1 MDTSRMGLGQNY
13 GPIGYAKITTRVRSQ
28 PRPVRVRVP
37 SPWVVDIGSLDLGL
51 GLRLE
56 ACWNGL
62 DADISL
68 APTVRQRICFKEIVV
83 GIAYL
88 LAFESANN
96 LAMSPA
102 ENIEYDRVHM
112 VETWPSTLKVV
123 CLNVRETTSC
133 KLWWWLGVPHVRGAG
148 AARAVISVAKIGP
161 GKVGRTCRACSRMCG
176 SGQRP
181 ICSKFFKY

>member
-1 MDTSRMGLGQNY
+1 MVS
-13 GPIGYAKITTRVRSQ
+13 
-28 PRPVRVRVP
+28 
-37 SPWVVDIGSLDLGL
+37 LGL
-51 GLRLE
+51 SVVLKIL
-56 ACWNGL
+56 
-62 DADISL
+62 IVQVL
-68 APTVRQRICFKEIVV
+68 AHLLLV

-102 ENIEYDRVHM
+102 ENIEYDR
-112 VETWPSTLKVV
+112 W
-123 CLNVRETTSC
+123 
-133 KLWWWLGVPHVRGAG
+133 VPHVRGAG

-181 ICSKFFKY
+181 ICSKFFKLIENEYLGLKNGILDQSAILLSSYGCLTCMNCKGLKQALTSNPGYNHRVAECQAAARFLLK

>member
-1 MDTSRMGLGQNY
+1 M
-13 GPIGYAKITTRVRSQ
+13 
-28 PRPVRVRVP
+28 
-37 SPWVVDIGSLDLGL
+37 
-51 GLRLE
+51 
-56 ACWNGL
+56 
-62 DADISL
+62 
-68 APTVRQRICFKEIVV
+68 V

-102 ENIEYDRVHM
+102 ENIEYDR
-112 VETWPSTLKVV
+112 W
-123 CLNVRETTSC
+123 
-133 KLWWWLGVPHVRGAG
+133 VPHVRGAG

-181 ICSKFFKY
+181 ICSKFFKSEKWDIGSIRYTAIQLWLSDLYELQV